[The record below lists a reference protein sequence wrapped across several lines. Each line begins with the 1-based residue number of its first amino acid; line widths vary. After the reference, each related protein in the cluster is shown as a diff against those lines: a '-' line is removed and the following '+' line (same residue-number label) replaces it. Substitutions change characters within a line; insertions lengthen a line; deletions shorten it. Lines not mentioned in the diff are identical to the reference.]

1 MKIRGKVI
9 WISLPAVLALT
20 FALFFGPLLLLER
33 QSFDSPDR
41 GRKVFICR
49 EANRYVLYRNG
60 QPFTVRGASGNALL
74 KELREAGGNTI
85 RTYDTTGLGA
95 LLDEA
100 YRNNIAVIAGLP
112 VPYSVYLNE
121 FYKDRRK
128 VDVMYEAY
136 KSAVAR
142 YKHHPALL
150 MWCLGNEPGMTWK
163 PGYDAFYDAYNRLLE
178 MIHNTDPDHPVTTTM
193 PNFNIVQIMMIRRKV
208 PALDL
213 ISFNTFGKLEG
224 LSRQLDRFSWLWDGP
239 FLVTEWGA
247 YGPWESETTAWQ
259 APIENTST
267 KKAEQFLAIY
277 RQQMPSQHARF
288 LGALA
293 FYWGQ
298 KQEVTPTWFSLFSET
313 GAASGAVDALR
324 NIWQASVPV
333 NDAPQLKY
341 MLVDGKGARDNIML
355 MPACHVEAEFF
366 MEADNKSNIA
376 TAQWQI
382 MKEDWYEDTRKKRPL
397 KRLLDTIMPAG
408 NNNRLSFTAP
418 RAEGPYRIYVTV
430 ADDRGH
436 IATSNTP
443 FYVVE

>member
-1 MKIRGKVI
+1 MKFRGRLI
-9 WISLPAVLALT
+9 WICIPAVVALT

-33 QSFDSPDR
+33 PSYDAPDR
-41 GRKVFICR
+41 GKKVFISR
-49 EANRYVLYRNG
+49 EADRYVLYRNG
-60 QPFTVRGASGNALL
+60 QPFMVKGASGNAWL
-74 KELREAGGNTI
+74 KELHEAGGNTV
-85 RTYDTTGLGA
+85 RTYDTVGLGA
-95 LLDEA
+95 VLDEA
-100 YRNNIAVIAGLP
+100 QRNHIAVIAGLP
-112 VPYSVYLNE
+112 IPYSDYLDE
-121 FYKDRRK
+121 FYKDGRK
-128 VDVMYEAY
+128 VKGMYEAY
-136 KSAVAR
+136 RETVAR
-142 YKHHPALL
+142 YKNHPALL
-150 MWCLGNEPGMTWK
+150 MWCLGNEPRMTWK
-163 PGYDAFYDAYNRLLE
+163 PGYDAFYDAYNRMLE
-178 MIHNTDPDHPVTTTM
+178 MIHATDPDHPVTTTM

-213 ISFNTFGKLEG
+213 ISFNTFGKLKR
-224 LSRQLDRFSWLWDGP
+224 LNQQLGRFAWLWDGP
-239 FLVTEWGA
+239 FLIMEWGA

-267 KKAEQFLAIY
+267 KKAEHFLRIY
-277 RQQMPSQHARF
+277 REQMPAQHPRF

-313 GAASGAVDALR
+313 GAASGAVATLR
-324 NIWQASVPV
+324 NIWQASAPE

-341 MLVDGKGARDNIML
+341 MLVDGKGARDNIIL
-355 MPACHVEAEFF
+355 MPASETQAEFF
-366 MEADNKSNIA
+366 MEDHNKSNTV

-397 KRLLDTIMPAG
+397 KKLLDTVMPAG
-408 NNNRLSFTAP
+408 NNNRFSFRAP

-436 IATSNTP
+436 IATANTP